1 MSIAGNMQKDDKKL
15 SWHLNLIV
23 CSASMVILLRM
34 LFNGDLQPL
43 GCSPGSKLYT
53 THGYLLH
60 VLTLTADSS
69 LQRMKTRRNKKDP
82 NMPYVQCS
90 HITFTRKQNH
100 LVVCIDIIYFGRSLP
115 MVFISWLY
123 CLLTLLLIP
132 SINGH
137 NLTKLNSDGSAVC
150 MPARMQLSSKF
161 SQEMGWSALF
171 LAKSDCKTQILR
183 CAKVYI
189 FYITYWKYFDQVA
202 EYYTPKN

>member
-1 MSIAGNMQKDDKKL
+1 MLPYNIHQKTKPFGGLYRHHIFWPFIAYG
-15 SWHLNLIV
+15 
-23 CSASMVILLRM
+23 
-34 LFNGDLQPL
+34 F
-43 GCSPGSKLYT
+43 YF
-53 THGYLLH
+53 
-60 VLTLTADSS
+60 LTLLT
-69 LQRMKTRRNKKDP
+69 
-82 NMPYVQCS
+82 
-90 HITFTRKQNH
+90 
-100 LVVCIDIIYFGRSLP
+100 
-115 MVFISWLY
+115 
-123 CLLTLLLIP
+123 LLTLLLIP

-202 EYYTPKN
+202 EYYTPKNQHSTCKWMVGILVSFWDGLFFRCYISFRECNSGVVLQVPPFCESNLLNKASDRGKSWVDLFSMLNL